1 MKQKIISFLEL
12 IKDEVYSLSKFLY
25 SHPEASFKEYDACN
39 YILTLLKDHNF
50 RLENKFCDIPTAFY
64 AEYGSGYPRICYVC
78 NYDASPLG
86 AHTTGHNLVTAMSYA
101 AAVSLSKVL
110 NQVPGTIILLGC
122 PGESLSGSIV
132 TMAKQGVFKN
142 IDVVLMAHPDIK
154 TFQSGKSMA
163 IIPLKFTYSNTSIPE
178 FNNIQSWSPLN
189 AVLHTLNCFN
199 LISTNSSAKCFNIDR
214 VHIDST
220 PDPYASPY
228 SISCQFYIRSNKMQT
243 CAEVEKVA
251 RQAFENTKSIMKL
264 EGDICLHELPYD
276 ELLTNSNLS
285 RLFSHNLKES
295 GIINI
300 DEPKDS
306 ISGLGI
312 GIVSHLVPCI
322 QPYISIVEDDSIKYS
337 SMEFAKATI
346 SRFAMDQVMK
356 ASQALATT
364 GLDLIQNDV
373 LLTEAK
379 SELYD
384 NI

>member
-1 MKQKIISFLEL
+1 MKQKIITYLDI

-25 SHPEASFKEYDACN
+25 SHPEASFKEYNACN
-39 YILTLLKDHNF
+39 YILTLLKNYNF
-50 RLENKFCDIPTAFY
+50 QLKNEFCNIPTAFY
-64 AEYGSGYPRICYVC
+64 AEYGSGYPRICYIC

-86 AHTTGHNLVTAMSYA
+86 CHATGHNLISSMSYA

-110 NQVPGTIILLGC
+110 DKTSGTIILLGC
-122 PGESLSGSIV
+122 PGEALSGSIV

-142 IDVVLMAHPDIK
+142 IDAVLMAHPDIK
-154 TFQSGKSMA
+154 TYQSGKSMA
-163 IIPLKFTYSNTSIPE
+163 IIPLKFTYSNTKSPE

-189 AVLHTLNCFN
+189 AVLHTLNSFN
-199 LISTNSSAKCFNIDR
+199 LLTTNSSVESFNIDR

-220 PDPYASPY
+220 LDPYSSPY
-228 SISCQFYIRSNKMQT
+228 SVSCQFYIRSNKMET
-243 CAEVEKVA
+243 CTKVEKVV
-251 RQAFENTKSIMKL
+251 RQTFENTRSIMNL
-264 EGDICLHELPYD
+264 EGDICLHELPYN
-276 ELLTNSNLS
+276 EILTNLSLS

-300 DEPKDS
+300 DEPKNS

-322 QPYISIVEDDSIKYS
+322 QPYISIVQDPSIKYS
-337 SMEFAKATI
+337 TLEFAKATI
-346 SRFAMDQVMK
+346 SSFAINQVMK
-356 ASQALATT
+356 ASQALALT
-364 GLDLIQNDV
+364 GLDLIQNDI

-379 SELYD
+379 KELYK